1 MGFDPASLAI
11 MATIGSSAI
20 GAAGAIQQSRAQAA
34 SAGFNAKIAAQNAG
48 IATKNAEYI
57 GAQGEQNV
65 AAESQKTRAAEGA
78 ITANQG
84 ASGVKVN
91 TGSSVDVRESAAKV
105 GMLNAL
111 TARSEAARAAYGQQ
125 IQSTSDMAQSQLL
138 RSEQKAAKTGGIL
151 NAGSTILGGFGKAAM
166 FAGGGGGG
174 STDAGGGTDAY
185 NNFLSQS
192 SPVGNITATGN
203 TGGYY
208 NYNLNG
214 TP

>member
-1 MGFDPASLAI
+1 MCPGTIAIAALA
-11 MATIGSSAI
+11 GSAGI
-20 GAAGAIQQSRAQAA
+20 GAMGAIQQGNAQAA
-34 SAGFNAKIAAQNAG
+34 SAGYNAKIAAQNAQ

-57 GAQGEQNV
+57 GAQGNENV

-84 ASGVKVN
+84 ASGVNVN
-91 TGSSVDVRESAAKV
+91 TGSAVDVRESAAKV

-111 TARSEAARAAYGQQ
+111 NVRSQAARQAYGQQ

-138 RSEQKAAKTGGIL
+138 RSQQKADKTAGFL
-151 NAGSTILGGFGKAAM
+151 NAGATILGGAGKAAM
-166 FAGGGGGG
+166 FAGGGGTGD
-174 STDAGGGTDAY
+174 TGGGTDAY